1 MKPWRRLGSRRV
13 YDGSPHVAVDIDTV
27 VLPDDRVIDDFH
39 RIVVPDFAIMVVT
52 NAADDLLFL
61 RQYKHGLGAVS
72 LTLPAGHIEN
82 GEAPLDAARR
92 ELLEETGH
100 IANDWRPLGGFVVN
114 GNQRCGTAHI
124 FAAANARPV
133 QPPDAGDLE
142 EMELAS
148 LDRAAAAAAL
158 HDRSIAI
165 LPHAA
170 AVGLYLCATPE
181 SPS

>member
-1 MKPWRRLGSRRV
+1 
-13 YDGSPHVAVDIDTV
+13 HVTVEVDTV
-27 VLPDDRVIDDFH
+27 ALPDGRVVDDFH
-39 RIVVPDFAIMVVT
+39 RVVVPDFTVMVVE
-52 NAADDLLFL
+52 NEAGELLFL

-72 LTLPAGHIEN
+72 LTLPAGHIDA
-82 GEAPLDAARR
+82 GEAPVAAAAR

-100 IANDWRPLGGFVVN
+100 VAEDWRTLGRFVVN

-124 FAAANARPV
+124 FAASGARPV

-142 EMELAS
+142 EMEMVA

-158 HDRSIAI
+158 QEGAIGI

-170 AVGLYLCATPE
+170 ALSLYFTVTGKPE
-181 SPS
+181 AP